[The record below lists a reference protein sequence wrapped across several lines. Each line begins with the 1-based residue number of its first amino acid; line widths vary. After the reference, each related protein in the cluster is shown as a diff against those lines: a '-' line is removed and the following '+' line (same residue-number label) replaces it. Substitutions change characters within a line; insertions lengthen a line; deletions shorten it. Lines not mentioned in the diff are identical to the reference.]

1 VSSIDGAAPSRSGL
15 RRRTNAPPEA
25 TGDDGRRVLS
35 RHRPLPGGRAVVGG
49 LLIAVAVVG
58 IFAAYTSSNARP
70 RQLYVVAARDLPAG
84 TRLTDADLSVA
95 ALDVPDAGLRKV
107 LFGPGAMLTSRGAT
121 TIAPLSA
128 GELVQASAVV
138 GRAGGPGSR
147 EVSIQIDRAR
157 AVGGTLKTGEY
168 VDVLGTFGT
177 GADAY
182 TVTMVAHVRVISI
195 GSVTSALGDDSTS
208 QILTLAADD
217 QRTAEALADANV
229 AAQMTLVR
237 SADPSP
243 GPGRVT
249 GIGTDGTDGAAP
261 QSYRAPG
268 PPAAGSAG

>member
-1 VSSIDGAAPSRSGL
+1 VSSIDGTAPPRAGL
-15 RRRTNAPPEA
+15 RRRAAAPRDP
-25 TGDDGRRVLS
+25 TGGDGPRVLT
-35 RHRPLPGGRAVVGG
+35 RHRQLPGRRAVVGA

-107 LFGPGAMLTSRGAT
+107 LFGSGAMLTSRGAT
-121 TIAPLSA
+121 TIAHISA
-128 GELVQASAVV
+128 GELIEGSAVV
-138 GRAGGPGSR
+138 GRAGGPDSR

-157 AVGGTLKTGEY
+157 AVGGTLKSGEY

-182 TVTMVAHVRVISI
+182 TVTMVAQVRVLSI
-195 GSVTSALGDDSTS
+195 GTVTSALGDASSS
-208 QILTLAADD
+208 QILTLAAVD
-217 QRTAEALADANV
+217 QHMAEALADANV

-237 SADPSP
+237 SADP
-243 GPGRVT
+243 GPGQVT
-249 GIGTDGTDGAAP
+249 GVGGEGAGGAATEP
-261 QSYRAPG
+261 YRAPG
-268 PPAAGSAG
+268 PPAPAHSSAG